1 MMRAIRR
8 GNGQG
13 TEIPDRKYSTAIGSP
28 LPDMVLSLAVFAVL
42 SVEALAEAHC
52 FVTESGEGV
61 TV

>member
-1 MMRAIRR
+1 
-8 GNGQG
+8 
-13 TEIPDRKYSTAIGSP
+13 
-28 LPDMVLSLAVFAVL
+28 MVLSSAVFAVL